1 MKMETNTVARDL
13 SIFGHVKAKLVAHVG
28 HVEMSVDEIMAL
40 KQSDVVTLEEACDA
54 LVTLMLNGKAI
65 ARGELMAVGDKLGV
79 RIQELL

>member
-1 MKMETNTVARDL
+1 METATVTRDV

-28 HVEMSVDEIMAL
+28 QVEMSVDEIMAL
-40 KQSDVVTLEEACDA
+40 KQGDTVALDESCEA
-54 LVTLMLNGKAI
+54 LVTLMLNGKAV

>member
-1 MKMETNTVARDL
+1 MKMETTTVTHDL

-28 HVEMSVDEIMAL
+28 QVEMSVDEIMAL
-40 KQSDVVTLEEACDA
+40 KKSDVVSLEESCEA
-54 LVTLMLNGKAI
+54 LVTLMLNGKAV

>member
-1 MKMETNTVARDL
+1 MKMETATVTRDV

-28 HVEMSVDEIMAL
+28 QVEMSVDEIMAL
-40 KQSDVVTLEEACDA
+40 KQGDTVALDESCEA
-54 LVTLMLNGKAI
+54 LVTLMLNGKAV